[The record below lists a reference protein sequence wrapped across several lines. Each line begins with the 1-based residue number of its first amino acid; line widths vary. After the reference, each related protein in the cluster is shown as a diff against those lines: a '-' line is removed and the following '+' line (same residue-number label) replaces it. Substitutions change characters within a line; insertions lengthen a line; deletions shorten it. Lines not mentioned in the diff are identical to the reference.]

1 MHVNFG
7 IFLLA
12 VRVLT
17 SVCVRIRQSQSGN
30 PDSSQQCASWSPV
43 NKHTHSGAC
52 RYIYT
57 SPVNVIQLTRTGSG
71 MDERWISSFPYGL
84 KVRLGRWLFVLFFF
98 FWPFEGNTRQRP
110 IRWQPV
116 MMCLLLLHDR
126 LMMLR
131 FHNLSDAAAPRHGT
145 EYLQVWPQMI

>member
-7 IFLLA
+7 IFCELSGFWP
-12 VRVLT
+12 VFVLE
-17 SVCVRIRQSQSGN
+17 IGN
-30 PDSSQQCASWSPV
+30 PNLATLTAVS
-43 NKHTHSGAC
+43 
-52 RYIYT
+52 
-57 SPVNVIQLTRTGSG
+57 NVPAEVLWINTRTP
-71 MDERWISSFPYGL
+71 ERAGTFIPVLWMSFSWRGRVAGWTSAEYRHFLTDWRWGL
-84 KVRLGRWLFVLFFF
+84 DADCLYFF
-98 FWPFEGNTRQRP
+98 FWPFEGDTRQRP